1 MGEFLLAVAGGL
13 AVSLINKYVISGTLW
28 AWCQHKRENE
38 DDDEVSSQTS
48 AVSLDIH
55 VHH

>member
-13 AVSLINKYVISGTLW
+13 AVSLINKFVISGTLW
-28 AWCQHKRENE
+28 AWCTHKREDE